1 MDDELTRLRRENAAL
16 HAENESLRAINA
28 SHELAL
34 MAGGWRLGAVFNDS
48 HPIGKGQPELLPE
61 PPRELP

>member
-16 HAENESLRAINA
+16 RIENESLRALNA

-34 MAGGWRLGAVFNDS
+34 MAGGWRLGAVFN
-48 HPIGKGQPELLPE
+48 PNGQPELLPE
-61 PPRELP
+61 PPKEP

>member
-16 HAENESLRAINA
+16 YAENERLRAINT

-34 MAGGWRLGAVFNDS
+34 MAGGWRLGAMFN
-48 HPIGKGQPELLPE
+48 PNGQPELLPE